1 MAKKIKIG
9 DVFELRTGKGLAYAQ
24 CTHHHD
30 EYEHLV
36 RVLPGFFTKRPRGFQ
51 ELVGQPTRFCTFVAL
66 QTAVNKKAIEIVAN
80 EAVPPEAQTLPR
92 FRNGVPNKTTNKV
105 DTWWLWDG
113 ERQWLVG
120 ILSEEQRRLPIL
132 GTVTEERLIE
142 QIVSGW
148 TPETDSS

>member
-9 DVFELRTGKGLAYAQ
+9 DVVELRTGNGLAYAQ

-30 EYEHLV
+30 EHEHLV
-36 RVLPGFFTKRPRGFQ
+36 RVLPGFFKKRPKGFR
-51 ELVGQPTRFCTFVAL
+51 ELVGQPTQFCTFLAL
-66 QTAVNKKAIEIVAN
+66 QAAVNKKTVEIVAN
-80 EAVPPEAQTLPR
+80 EAVPPEAQAFPQ
-92 FRNGVPNKTTNKV
+92 FRNGVPNQVTKKV

-120 ILSEEQRRLPIL
+120 ALSDAQRRLPIL
-132 GTVTEERLIE
+132 GTVTETQLIE
-142 QIVSGW
+142 RIASGW